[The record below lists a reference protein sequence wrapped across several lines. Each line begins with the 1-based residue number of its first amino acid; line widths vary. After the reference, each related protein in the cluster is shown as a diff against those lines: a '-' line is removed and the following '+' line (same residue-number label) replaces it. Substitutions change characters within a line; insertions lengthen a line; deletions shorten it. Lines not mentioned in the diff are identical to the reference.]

1 MKPCRDIA
9 IFSMGSIL
17 PEVVSAAL
25 KLQERHINARVINVH
40 TLKPIDK
47 EAVIKAASETRIL
60 FSVEEHTVFGGLGG
74 IIAEILAETGAG
86 VKLKRIGLPD
96 SFAAGY
102 GSVQDVRRMN
112 CLDSDSIFTVIY
124 KSIEGEI

>member
-1 MKPCRDIA
+1 
-9 IFSMGSIL
+9 MGSIL